1 MSCVIAVRN
10 EVDTIAAAVRSCLQ
24 QGQPGTIEVVVADAR
39 STDGTR
45 QVVTALAAA
54 DHRVRLVDNPKR
66 VTPAGLN
73 AAIAAS
79 RGEVIVRCDAHAVLP
94 PGYVATA
101 LATLERTG
109 AVNVGG
115 VQHAVGD
122 RAMSRAIAMAMSSP
136 LGVGDARF
144 HYGGAAGVVDTVY
157 LGVFPRWAVEQAGGY
172 DETMIRNQ
180 DYELNH
186 RLRLAG
192 GTVWFE
198 PRLVVDY
205 RPRSSLRA
213 LWRQYYGYG
222 VGKRIMLRRHP
233 RSLRLRQV
241 AAPALVVGLA
251 GSAATATAGARRLGA
266 VAPGGYGVA
275 LLAAAAVALLRT
287 RDAAAL
293 LVPAAV
299 ATMHLAWGCGFLV
312 ESGRGR
318 RGQSAA

>member
-1 MSCVIAVRN
+1 MPTAPTVSCVIAVRN
-10 EVDTIAAAVRSCLQ
+10 EVGTIAAAVRSCLHQ
-24 QGQPGTIEVVVADAR
+24 DHPGIIEVVVADAM

-45 QVVTALAAA
+45 ETVAAMVAA
-54 DHRVRLVDNPKR
+54 DRRVRLVDNPQR
-66 VTPAGLN
+66 VTAAGLN

-79 RGEVIVRCDAHAVLP
+79 TGEVIVRCDAHAVLP
-94 PGYVATA
+94 PGYVTTA
-101 LATLERTG
+101 LAALERTG

-157 LGVFPRWAVEQAGGY
+157 LGVFRRWAIEQAGGY

-213 LWRQYYGYG
+213 VWRQYYGYG

-241 AAPALVVGLA
+241 AAPALVMG
-251 GSAATATAGARRLGA
+251 
-266 VAPGGYGVA
+266 
-275 LLAAAAVALLRT
+275 
-287 RDAAAL
+287 
-293 LVPAAV
+293 
-299 ATMHLAWGCGFLV
+299 
-312 ESGRGR
+312 
-318 RGQSAA
+318 